1 MSKEINRNCKRK
13 EIMEE
18 EDYKQLEFLLGKL
31 NTEIGNDKRLMI
43 IPNYV
48 HDGYCIGIYKDSKF
62 SEQYVG
68 ANIQSLV
75 KKINAEM
82 LMK

>member
-1 MSKEINRNCKRK
+1 
-13 EIMEE
+13 MEK
-18 EDYKQLEFLLGKL
+18 EDYEQLELLLGKL
-31 NTEIGNDKRLMI
+31 NTEIGIDKRILI

-48 HDGYCIGIYKDSKF
+48 HDGYAIGVYEENELK
-62 SEQYVG
+62 EQYVG

-82 LMK
+82 LMKS